1 MVKIQIN
8 KNYQPDKVNPGHYEM
23 IVLLD
28 LDGLKAGQDLESLK
42 YWGLSLAGLTHWDT
56 VPHCTQ

>member
-8 KNYQPDKVNPGHYEM
+8 KNYKPDKVNPGHYEM

-42 YWGLSLAGLTHWDT
+42 Y
-56 VPHCTQ
+56 